1 MANYS
6 IVVNSQFRPFS
17 FERYLQPLQLY
28 GQAYREQE
36 DALAELSTQAA
47 TVEAMANEQT
57 DPESYKA
64 YQDYAN
70 ALKKQAD
77 ALATEG
83 LTPSS
88 RRAMLDMRKRYTQEV
103 IPIQDAYNRR
113 KEQAKMQADILAK
126 DPTHI
131 FGRMASTTSLDD
143 YVRDKNLDLT
153 LQNYSGALLTK
164 QVSDEA
170 AALAKAARND
180 PNVRTQLRHL
190 LGFQY
195 ETIRQNGFS
204 PEAVQEAIL
213 RSPNASP
220 ILTGIVDRVMAGSGI
235 ADWNYISP
243 EEKKRVWNKAVAT
256 ASQGLWSAVGQTQ
269 YGTVTDDAAKMAA
282 EEAQAKRIARY
293 KHSLENPEPT
303 TEPRRGWNFLET
315 NGDLAYYQDM
325 QSRFTTERGGLKA
338 SYFGNKNKGNTFVN
352 PMKVYEEALK
362 AQDEARK
369 TGTSLSERYKNRG
382 QLSGTALYQSGK
394 TGGYDDTARI
404 TAAREAIKNKYG
416 VSEILS
422 REDYNRLKELG
433 YTSNS
438 TFNDFR
444 NDYSRR
450 VDERA
455 SQWRHE
461 SVNLNETALK
471 ERGNTLSGYL
481 QFMQDNDK
489 LDGLVYAVNPNGTQG
504 KAIKDLSDVGIKDFS
519 KATLNDVFYSRQAP
533 DKLHIQYGGVDMYV
547 NPNAFGAEA
556 ASLIRQSNE
565 LLQMNDA
572 QIKNAISRMYGLSP
586 DTFTAEQARDF
597 VAQDATAQLKDI
609 LRGYGKGRTTTD
621 KNI

>member
-6 IVVNSQFRPFS
+6 IVVNSQFKPFS

-113 KEQAKMQADILAK
+113 KEQAKMQAEILAK

-131 FGRMASTTSLDD
+131 FGRMASTASLDD

-243 EEKKRVWNKAVAT
+243 EEKKRVWDKAVAT

-269 YGTVTDDAAKMAA
+269 YGTVTDDIAKMAA

-293 KHSLENPEPT
+293 KHSLENPDPT
-303 TEPRRGWNFLET
+303 DFSSFRPVGNTEVLGDIDAARRDMNFLTDRVKNGFKKET
-315 NGDLAYYQDM
+315 RAVTVKTTTGERNVPYKQDDI
-325 QSRFTTERGGLKA
+325 A
-338 SYFGNKNKGNTFVN
+338 SFRNMAK
-352 PMKVYEEALK
+352 
-362 AQDEARK
+362 
-369 TGTSLSERYKNRG
+369 
-382 QLSGTALYQSGK
+382 
-394 TGGYDDTARI
+394 
-404 TAAREAIKNKYG
+404 KYG
-416 VSEILS
+416 VNLTKDDFYATGKPTYDAVIKLKRQIKKSQDRLVQRSNDLVLS
-422 REDYNRLKELG
+422 TTDDNANLIAVLSQNVRSSKNNISWAREEREDGSIGKHLSKEE
-433 YTSNS
+433 
-438 TFNDFR
+438 
-444 NDYSRR
+444 
-450 VDERA
+450 VI
-455 SQWRHE
+455 
-461 SVNLNETALK
+461 TALTSGK
-471 ERGNTLSGYL
+471 NYNVRLSDNKIKADYK
-481 QFMQDNDK
+481 DANDK
-489 LDGLVYAVNPNGTQG
+489 PRTIILDPAIFGRNLDDDTRAALGIGNMKEDDIGALLKLREQRMNNEDWNSAANIGANIMNILYTLPNTRAYTQGVVGEVGTQ
-504 KAIKDLSDVGIKDFS
+504 IK
-519 KATLNDVFYSRQAP
+519 
-533 DKLHIQYGGVDMYV
+533 
-547 NPNAFGAEA
+547 
-556 ASLIRQSNE
+556 
-565 LLQMNDA
+565 
-572 QIKNAISRMYGLSP
+572 
-586 DTFTAEQARDF
+586 
-597 VAQDATAQLKDI
+597 
-609 LRGYGKGRTTTD
+609 
-621 KNI
+621 

>member
-6 IVVNSQFRPFS
+6 IVVNSQFKPFS

-64 YQDYAN
+64 YQDYAD

-113 KEQAKMQADILAK
+113 KEQAKIQADILAK

-131 FGRMASTTSLDD
+131 FGRMASTASLDD

-195 ETIRQNGFS
+195 EIIRQNGFS

-243 EEKKRVWNKAVAT
+243 EEKKRVWDKAVAT

-269 YGTVTDDAAKMAA
+269 YGTVEDDRAKAAYESSLAEQRAINAYKREHPDPTDSQFSSFRTVGNTSVLGNVDAIKAD
-282 EEAQAKRIARY
+282 RD
-293 KHSLENPEPT
+293 
-303 TEPRRGWNFLET
+303 FLT
-315 NGDLAYYQDM
+315 NKLQNG
-325 QSRFTTERGGLKA
+325 FTTSTVSSPIRSSWGIRGNITTQSSDITK
-338 SYFGNKNKGNTFVN
+338 FKNLAK
-352 PMKVYEEALK
+352 
-362 AQDEARK
+362 
-369 TGTSLSERYKNRG
+369 
-382 QLSGTALYQSGK
+382 
-394 TGGYDDTARI
+394 
-404 TAAREAIKNKYG
+404 KYG
-416 VSEILS
+416 VTLTKNDFDANGQPKYFAVRNVQNQMRKVQDALIQRSNDLVLS
-422 REDYNRLKELG
+422 TTDDNANLMAVLGQNIRSSKNNTSWVREEREDGSIGKY
-433 YTSNS
+433 
-438 TFNDFR
+438 
-444 NDYSRR
+444 
-450 VDERA
+450 
-455 SQWRHE
+455 
-461 SVNLNETALK
+461 
-471 ERGNTLSGYL
+471 LSKG
-481 QFMQDNDK
+481 
-489 LDGLVYAVNPNGTQG
+489 
-504 KAIKDLSDVGIKDFS
+504 
-519 KATLNDVFYSRQAP
+519 
-533 DKLHIQYGGVDMYV
+533 
-547 NPNAFGAEA
+547 
-556 ASLIRQSNE
+556 
-565 LLQMNDA
+565 
-572 QIKNAISRMYGLSP
+572 
-586 DTFTAEQARDF
+586 
-597 VAQDATAQLKDI
+597 DATAALTSGKNYNVRLSDNKIKVDYTDSEGKKPKTIILDPAIFGSRLDSSTRAALGIGNMKEDDIAALLKLREQNINSGNWNNASNIGANIMNI
-609 LRGYGKGRTTTD
+609 LYTLGNTRAYTQGVVGTVGTQIK
-621 KNI
+621 